1 MTAGESPRPRVS
13 LVADWDRADVADV
26 RDAVERIVAT
36 HAEITSRID
45 ANDADAVPS
54 GDTDFAVVIGGDGTI
69 IRHLR
74 RLGPAGI
81 PIAGVNVGR
90 LGFLAEFDT
99 ERLEAC
105 ASDLFAGRLPVLE
118 HRFAGW
124 RLTAADGRLVAEGL
138 AVNDCAIASGPPFR
152 MIELDLE
159 IDGAGGPR
167 LAGDGLVIATPT
179 GSTAYSAS
187 AGGPIVHPSVQAL
200 VLTPLAAHSLAF
212 RPIVLGG
219 STEVRVRVRRANAGT
234 SFVRDGEVIHAL
246 AAGDLVAIRPGAA
259 SGHMIADPGA
269 SYWAILQDKLNW
281 ALPPRYRR

>member
-1 MTAGESPRPRVS
+1 MSRPRVS
-13 LVADWDRADVADV
+13 LVADWERPDVAEVRDTVERIAAAHAEIISRADVGDEDGV
-26 RDAVERIVAT
+26 P
-36 HAEITSRID
+36 
-45 ANDADAVPS
+45 PS
-54 GDTDFAVVIGGDGTI
+54 GTDLAVVIGGDGTI

-74 RLGPAGI
+74 RLGPAGV

-90 LGFLAEFDT
+90 LGFLAEFDAD
-99 ERLEAC
+99 RLEAC
-105 ASDLFAGRLPVLE
+105 ASDLFAGRLPTLE

-124 RLTAADGRLVAEGL
+124 RVTSADGTTVAEGL

-167 LAGDGLVIATPT
+167 LAGDGLVMATPT

-187 AGGPIVHPSVQAL
+187 AGGPIVHPSVDAL

-219 STEVRVRVRRANAGT
+219 GADVRVRVRRANAGT
-234 SFVRDGEVIHAL
+234 SFVRDGEVMRPL
-246 AAGDLVAIRPGAA
+246 AAGDLVEVRPGAA
-259 SGHMIADPGA
+259 SGRMIADPA
-269 SYWAILQDKLNW
+269 TSYWAILQDKLNW

>member
-1 MTAGESPRPRVS
+1 MSRPRVS
-13 LVADWDRADVADV
+13 LVADWDRTDVADV
-26 RDAVERIVAT
+26 HGSVERIVGA
-36 HAEITSRID
+36 HADVVSRSD
-45 ANDADAVPS
+45 ASHDGAAVPENV
-54 GDTDFAVVIGGDGTI
+54 DLAVVIGGDGTI

-74 RLGPAGI
+74 RLGPAGV

-90 LGFLAEFDT
+90 LGFLAEFDC

-105 ASDLFAGRLPVLE
+105 ASDLFAGRLPRLE

-124 RLTAADGRLVAEGL
+124 SVCNADGEVLDEGL

-152 MIELDLE
+152 MVELDLD

-167 LAGDGLVIATPT
+167 LAGDGLVMATPT

-187 AGGPIVHPSVQAL
+187 AGGPIVHPSVDAL
-200 VLTPLAAHSLAF
+200 VITPLAAHSLAF

-219 STEVRVRVRRANAGT
+219 RAELRVRVERANEGT
-234 SFVRDGEVIHAL
+234 SLMRDGEVVRTL
-246 AAGDLVAIRPGAA
+246 AAGDVVEIRPGAA
-259 SGHMIADPGA
+259 SGTMIADPGT
-269 SYWAILQDKLNW
+269 SYWTIVQDKLNW